1 MVALDRK
8 TSLTTRIGFGIGS
21 IPDSTY
27 FFAWDLFVLFY
38 YTQVLGLSGSLV
50 GTAVLIVMV
59 VDAISDAYVGH
70 FSDNLK
76 GLRFGRRHTLMAASI
91 LPLMLAFVAL
101 FSPPA
106 GLTTPQLFAWL
117 LGFALLSRIAIT
129 FYIIPFRAVGAELS
143 RSPAERSSIFA
154 LAAIGNGIARIS
166 LPLIA
171 FGVFFKPSERFEKGQ
186 LDPANYPA
194 FALAFALAI
203 GLTMLIQ
210 LLATYK
216 PCIELER
223 TEARVQTMGL
233 SPLEGLKAVWRALTL
248 TPNVARLLAL
258 SIFVFVSI
266 VSISVL
272 KIHIVTYLWQVP
284 GKQIGTLISAQAVGS
299 VLGAAAMPL
308 LFGRRERRQ
317 VIRWGF
323 ITFASLNALALAAPL
338 TGLAPPAGS
347 AALANLLIGLF
358 FLAGIALGVYFVSIA
373 ALGSDIAD
381 EHEVNTSQRQQGLIG
396 GFSTFAIKVSSGLMT
411 LVTGFFLDLIKFPV
425 GKPLAEVPPAKAEQL
440 ALFILAFCIVSA
452 VCVTLLVA
460 RIDVSKQKQARIN
473 KGLDALNAGG
483 EATPG

>member
-1 MVALDRK
+1 MVAIERK
-8 TSLTTRIGFGIGS
+8 TSLTAKIGFGIGS

-76 GLRFGRRHTLMAASI
+76 GLRYGRRHTLMAASI
-91 LPLMLAFVAL
+91 LPLVLSFIAL

-106 GLTTPQLFAWL
+106 GLSTPQLFSWL
-117 LGFALLSRIAIT
+117 LVFALLTRIAIT

-143 RSPAERSSIFA
+143 RNPAERSSIFA
-154 LAAIGNGIARIS
+154 LAAIGNGIARIC

-171 FGVFFKPSERFEKGQ
+171 FGVFFKPSATFEKGQ

-194 FALAFALAI
+194 FALAFALAM
-203 GLTMLIQ
+203 GVTMVMQ
-210 LLATYK
+210 VLATYR
-216 PCIELER
+216 PCIEMER
-223 TEARVQTMGL
+223 TEAKVVTMGL
-233 SPLEGLKAVWRALTL
+233 SPLQGLKAVWRALTL
-248 TPNVARLLAL
+248 TPNVGRLLAL
-258 SIFVFVSI
+258 SIFVFISI

-284 GKQIGTLISAQAVGS
+284 ARNIGMLISAQAAGS
-299 VLGAAAMPL
+299 LLGAAALPL

-323 ITFASLNALALAAPL
+323 VTFASINALALIAPL

-347 AALANLLIGLF
+347 VELAYLLIGLF
-358 FLAGIALGVYFVSIA
+358 FLAGIALGCYFVSIS
-373 ALGSDIAD
+373 ALGGDIAD

-396 GFSTFAIKVSSGLMT
+396 GFSTFAIKISSGLMT

-425 GKPLAEVPPAKAEQL
+425 GAPVAEVPAAKAEQL
-440 ALFILAFCIVSA
+440 ALFILAFCIISA
-452 VCVTLLVA
+452 ALVTYMIS

-473 KGLDALNAGG
+473 EGLARLNEPAP
-483 EATPG
+483 EQA

>member
-1 MVALDRK
+1 MVAIERK
-8 TSLTTRIGFGIGS
+8 TTISAKIGFGIGS

-91 LPLMLAFVAL
+91 IPLMLSFIAL

-106 GLTTPQLFAWL
+106 GLSTGQLFAWL

-143 RSPAERSSIFA
+143 RNPVERSSIFA
-154 LAAIGNGIARIS
+154 LGAIGNGIARIS

-171 FGVFFKPSERFEKGQ
+171 FGVFFKASDTFEKGQ

-203 GLTMLIQ
+203 GITMLVQ
-210 LLATYK
+210 VLATYR
-216 PCIELER
+216 PCIEMER
-223 TEARVQTMGL
+223 TETAVKAMGL
-233 SPLEGLKAVWRALTL
+233 SPLDGLKAVGRALTV

-258 SIFVFVSI
+258 SIFVFISI

-272 KIHIVTYLWQVP
+272 KIHIITYLWQVP
-284 GKQIGTLISAQAVGS
+284 PKNIGMLISAQAIGS
-299 VLGAAAMPL
+299 VLGAVALPL
-308 LFGRRERRQ
+308 LLGRRERRQ

-323 ITFASLNALALAAPL
+323 VTFAMLNALALLAPL
-338 TGLAPPAGS
+338 TGLAPPPGS
-347 AALANLLIGLF
+347 IELAYMLIALF
-358 FLAGIALGVYFVSIA
+358 FLAGVALGCYFVSIA

-411 LVTGFFLDLIKFPV
+411 LITGFFLDLIKFPV
-425 GKPLAEVPPAKAEQL
+425 GAPLAEVPVAKAEQL
-440 ALFILAFCIVSA
+440 ALFILAFCIISA
-452 VCVTLLVA
+452 IFVTLMIA
-460 RIDVSKQKQARIN
+460 RIDVSKKKQAEIN
-473 KGLDALNAGG
+473 LGLERLNAKP
-483 EATPG
+483 ATP